1 MTLQEVLNL
10 AKQLSPVDKI
20 RLVQKIAP
28 EIEQDLIANQRT
40 PCQSL
45 WGLCTHLGIA
55 PSAAEIDA
63 VRQDQW
69 ANFPREDI

>member
-28 EIEQDLIANQRT
+28 EIEQELIANQRT
-40 PCQSL
+40 PSQSL
-45 WGLCTHLGIA
+45 WGFCAHLGTA

-63 VRQDQW
+63 VRQDEW